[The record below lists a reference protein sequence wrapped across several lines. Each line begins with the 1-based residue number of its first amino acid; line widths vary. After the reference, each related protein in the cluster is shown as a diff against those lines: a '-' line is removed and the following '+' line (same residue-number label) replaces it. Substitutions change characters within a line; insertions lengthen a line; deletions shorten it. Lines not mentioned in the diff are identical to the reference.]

1 MGWWQVGADTLA
13 GSRFLVSPLAETTAT
28 LFALL
33 APVARHPGERAWFD
47 AHLPAFRARLA
58 ADPVTARL
66 VRAVR
71 SAHWTADYLVP
82 TPTGDGERSFHEE
95 LAEIRD
101 TPAAVVHADL
111 AETIGG
117 PLPASLRGPDLQH
130 RTADLLDW
138 LWTRVVGPDWARR
151 RRIMEADIIA
161 RTGQLSRGG
170 WAAVLDDMRPG
181 MRWLGDSRLQIN
193 VQDRPP
199 RDISAAH
206 LLFLPVTP
214 RPCWVTWDDRG
225 HYGIVY
231 SCAGAL
237 AEPARPAAPQALG
250 ALLGPARAGVLALL
264 DAPKSTS
271 HLVALTGQGLGSVGR
286 HLRILLDA
294 GLVGRRRSGR
304 SVLYYRTPAGEVL
317 VAAPG
322 GGAGV
327 RPGPEGG
334 AQIR

>member
-13 GSRFLVSPLAETTAT
+13 GSRFVVSPLAETTAT

-33 APVARHPGERAWFD
+33 APTAHHPGERAWLD
-47 AHLPAFRARLA
+47 AQLPAFQARLA
-58 ADPVTARL
+58 DDPVTAHL

-71 SAHWTADYLVP
+71 SARWAADYLVP
-82 TPTGDGERSFHEE
+82 TPTGDGERSFREE
-95 LAEIRD
+95 LAEIRG
-101 TPAAVVHADL
+101 TPAATVHADL
-111 AETIGG
+111 VETIGG
-117 PLPASLRGPDLQH
+117 PLPAVLRRADLAD

-138 LWTRVVGPDWARR
+138 LWTRIVLPDWPRR

-161 RTGQLSRGG
+161 RTGQLGRGG

-181 MRWLGDSRLQIN
+181 MRWLGESRLQIN
-193 VQDRPP
+193 VHDNPP
-199 RDISAAH
+199 QDISAAQ

-225 HYGIVY
+225 HYAVVY
-231 SCAGAL
+231 SCTGVL
-237 AEPARPAAPQALG
+237 AESGRPAAPRALG
-250 ALLGPARAGVLALL
+250 ALLGPARAGVLVLL
-264 DAPKSTS
+264 DTPKSTS

-304 SVLYYRTPAGEVL
+304 SVLYYRTPAGDVL

-322 GGAGV
+322 GGG
-327 RPGPEGG
+327 
-334 AQIR
+334 

>member
-13 GSRFLVSPLAETTAT
+13 GSRFVVSPLAETTAT

-33 APVARHPGERAWFD
+33 APTAHHPGERAWLD
-47 AHLPAFRARLA
+47 AQLPLFQAWLVH
-58 ADPVTARL
+58 DPVTAHL

-71 SAHWTADYLVP
+71 SARWTADYLVP

-95 LAEIRD
+95 LAEIRE
-101 TPAAVVHADL
+101 TPAATVHADL
-111 AETIGG
+111 VETIGG
-117 PLPASLRGPDLQH
+117 PLPAVLRRADLAD

-138 LWTRVVGPDWARR
+138 LWTRIVLPDWPRR

-161 RTGQLSRGG
+161 RTGQLGRGG

-181 MRWLGDSRLQIN
+181 MRWLGESRLQIN
-193 VQDRPP
+193 VHDRAPQ
-199 RDISAAH
+199 DISAAQ

-225 HYGIVY
+225 HYAVVY

-237 AEPARPAAPQALG
+237 AESGRAAAPRALG
-250 ALLGPARAGVLALL
+250 ALLGPARAGVLVLL
-264 DAPKSTS
+264 DTPKSTS

-304 SVLYYRTPAGEVL
+304 SVLYFRTPAGDVL

-322 GGAGV
+322 GGG
-327 RPGPEGG
+327 
-334 AQIR
+334 